1 MLYLS
6 FEPMTR
12 KEKWNNQMGTLL
24 RKRDEA
30 RVQREREK
38 KRGKY
43 NKQISKKEKINRID
57 KQPQQRVEEKEIG
70 CL

>member
-38 KRGKY
+38 KKGKIQQT
-43 NKQISKKEKINRID
+43 NKQKGED
-57 KQPQQRVEEKEIG
+57 KQD
-70 CL
+70 